1 MTPTD
6 KLLFVDLETTGARQE
21 EDRIT
26 EIGIVSVESDGRIER
41 WSSFVN
47 PGMPIPAFI
56 QQLTGIRDGMVADAP
71 SFEALMPELQQ
82 RLEDGLFIAHNAR
95 FDYGFLRHAFA
106 RTGYQFRPDI
116 LCTVRLSRLLFPQEK
131 KHNLDSLIERHAL
144 VPQARHR
151 ALADA
156 DLLHQLWG
164 KLKAGFNE
172 EIFTQAVHKLRQQPM
187 AAGIATDTRPKAS
200 RLAGSRNK
208 GMLAALISTTEDL
221 PCPD

>member
-1 MTPTD
+1 MITTD

-26 EIGIVSVESDGRIER
+26 EIGIISVESDGRIER

-56 QQLTGIRDGMVADAP
+56 QQLTGIHDWMVADAP
-71 SFEALMPELQQ
+71 SFEALMPELQP
-82 RLEDGLFIAHNAR
+82 RLEGGLFIAHNAR

-106 RTGYQFRPDI
+106 RTGYQFHPDI

-131 KHNLDSLIERHAL
+131 KHNLDTLIERHAL

-156 DLLHQLWG
+156 DLLYQLWG
-164 KLKAGFNE
+164 KLKTGFADDV
-172 EIFTQAVHKLRQQPM
+172 FTQAVRKLRQSSP
-187 AAGIATDTRPKAS
+187 AEVTANEHSKAPRFAGTQNTR
-200 RLAGSRNK
+200 
-208 GMLAALISTTEDL
+208 MLAALISTTEDF